1 MAIYLGN
8 TLLTGPSGGTGDAVL
23 ADDQTFTGIN
33 TFNNAAG
40 IQAER
45 IVGATDMHIIA
56 NGNEVLTL
64 DDSLGAELLQ
74 ISAPSA
80 LILRGASSVVGIIG
94 AGTSNQ
100 IFAASSEIFEI
111 NPSLTNDIDFK
122 ISKTGA
128 AALEYDN
135 GTDTLTVGADNIV
148 GVAGSESGFWTP
160 TWNNIGTIAGI
171 NTRYTYS
178 RVGQTVTLKGE
189 VFVSAGTS
197 TSMISILASSLPYTV
212 QIDTNNVASGTFYTS
227 TVAFNTPNLSAIS
240 FTGVVLQISG
250 SLYFVDSRT
259 NNTLSGTNP
268 NGFLGFTVT
277 YITSD

>member
-23 ADDQTFTGIN
+23 ADDQTFTGQN
-33 TFNNAAG
+33 TFTDTTIFNNTTAGINVDTITGVTNTNTFIETNSQFVNGMRIDTSGIRYVDMYTLPGFTNNLVFNGGSVAIDYTFAAG
-40 IQAER
+40 
-45 IVGATDMHIIA
+45 TK
-56 NGNEVLTL
+56 NWLTYQ
-64 DDSLGAELLQ
+64 DS
-74 ISAPSA
+74 S
-80 LILRGASSVVGIIG
+80 
-94 AGTSNQ
+94 
-100 IFAASSEIFEI
+100 
-111 NPSLTNDIDFK
+111 
-122 ISKTGA
+122 
-128 AALEYDN
+128 
-135 GTDTLTVGADNIV
+135 DTLTVDADNLV

-212 QIDTNNVASGTFYTS
+212 QIDTNNVSSGTFYTS
-227 TVAFNTPNLSAIS
+227 SVALNTPNLNAIS

-259 NNTLSGTNP
+259 NNTLAGTNP